1 MRAISRLLPA
11 AAMLALFALF
21 ALLGGMPGVAHAAS
35 AAQAAAPITAQD
47 IASFARPA
55 AGMSEAVRIATL
67 LTVLSVLPAFVVS
80 MTAFIRIA
88 IVLSMI
94 RHAFGMPETP
104 PTPVLISLALFL
116 TLFAMLPTFQ
126 AVNHD
131 ALQPFLSGHLDLPQ
145 ALERSSGPLRQFML
159 RQVREDELKWMYEVS
174 HEPLPATPD
183 DVSLLQLTPAFI
195 LNELRVSFQIGFVIL
210 LPFLL
215 IDLIVSSVLLSLGM
229 LMVPPATISLPL
241 KVLMFVLVDGWGLI
255 LRGVLGGFK

>member
-1 MRAISRLLPA
+1 MRTTFHRVVAVT
-11 AAMLALFALF
+11 LF
-21 ALLGGMPGVAHAAS
+21 ALLGTVAGWAHAAP
-35 AAQAAAPITAQD
+35 ALQAASPLSSLGVAD
-47 IASFARPA
+47 FVRPG
-55 AGMSEAVRIATL
+55 AGMSEAVRIAVL
-67 LTVLSVLPAFVVS
+67 LTVLSLLPAFVVS

-116 TLFAMLPTFQ
+116 TVFAMLPTLQ
-126 AVNHD
+126 AINHD
-131 ALQPFLSGHLDLPQ
+131 ALQPFIGGHLELSQ
-145 ALERSSGPLRQFML
+145 ALERSSGPLRDFML
-159 RQVREDELKWMYEVS
+159 RQVREDELKWMYEMS
-174 HEPLPATPD
+174 HQPLPATPA

-215 IDLIVSSVLLSLGM
+215 IDLVVSSVLLSLGM

-255 LRGVLGGFK
+255 LRGVLGSFK

>member
-1 MRAISRLLPA
+1 MRRCTL
-11 AAMLALFALF
+11 LF
-21 ALLGGMPGVAHAAS
+21 ALLAGLVLFACFGTGFAHAATG
-35 AAQAAAPITAQD
+35 AGTA
-47 IASFARPA
+47 ISFPLSTASDLAST
-55 AGMSEAVRIATL
+55 GKGTSEAVRIATL
-67 LTVLSVLPAFVVS
+67 LTVLSVGPALVVS

-116 TLFAMLPTFQ
+116 TVFAMLPTLQ
-126 AVNHD
+126 TINHD
-131 ALQPFLSGHLDLPQ
+131 ALQPFMNGHMDLK
-145 ALERSSGPLRQFML
+145 AAIDHSSGPIRDFML
-159 RQVREDELKWMYEVS
+159 RQVREDELRLMYELS
-174 HEPLPATPD
+174 HQPLPATPA

-195 LNELRVSFQIGFVIL
+195 LNELRVAFQIGFVIL

-215 IDLIVSSVLLSLGM
+215 IDLVVSSVLLSLGM

-255 LRGVLGGFK
+255 LRGVLGSFK